1 MQNKTVKFES
11 LFRQATPLFL
21 LGLLLAVCLEPWLP
35 YHDWMVHNFG
45 DDIVLK
51 VAVLFLIG
59 YVLLLWGESL
69 RLHGLL
75 TGLLEA
81 FKTFDRDR
89 AAEAADG
96 GAQGVAATRKKGVNN
111 PRARFEAAKLLIAAM
126 RSDDAAIVA
135 TSHHN
140 LVRLV
145 GQDLGQDPDRW
156 QQWLKSQEQQLG

>member
-1 MQNKTVKFES
+1 MKDVAKFEN

-21 LGLLLAVCLEPWLP
+21 FGLLLAVALEPWLP
-35 YHDWMVHNFG
+35 YRDWLRATFG
-45 DDIVLK
+45 DDVVLK

-59 YVLLLWGESL
+59 YVLLLWGETL

-81 FKTFDRDR
+81 FKAFGREQGQTGGRSGR
-89 AAEAADG
+89 GKANPKARIEAA
-96 GAQGVAATRKKGVNN
+96 R
-111 PRARFEAAKLLIAAM
+111 LLIAALA
-126 RSDDAAIVA
+126 SDDASVRA

-145 GQDLGQDPDRW
+145 GQDLGTDPAAW
-156 QQWLKSQEQQLG
+156 QAWLAEQEK

>member
-1 MQNKTVKFES
+1 M
-11 LFRQATPLFL
+11 FRQATPLFL
-21 LGLLLAVCLEPWLP
+21 LGLLLAVFFERWLP
-35 YHDWMVHNFG
+35 YRDWLVFNFG

-51 VAVLFLIG
+51 VAILFLIG

-89 AAEAADG
+89 ASEQGGGQAA
-96 GAQGVAATRKKGVNN
+96 GAGRAAKAKSN
-111 PRARFEAAKLLIAAM
+111 PKARLEAAKLLIAAM
-126 RSDDAAIVA
+126 RSDDGSIVE

-145 GQDLGQDPDRW
+145 GTDLGKDPDKW
-156 QQWLKSQEQQLG
+156 QAWLKAQEGQ